1 MDYEL
6 EQINK
11 LMSNKEEIV
20 LKEYGLNKKIVKG
33 KLSNRNVMVVD
44 CGVGKVNIGAWM
56 GYILSKYKISHII
69 NSGVA
74 GGVVSDK
81 YKNIKVGDVVV
92 SSEVAYH
99 DVDLTKFG
107 HKVGQ
112 LMGFPQKFSAD
123 KNLIKKARE
132 AIKLKVGDANTFRI
146 NINRRSVY

>member
-1 MDYEL
+1 M
-6 EQINK
+6 
-11 LMSNKEEIV
+11 
-20 LKEYGLNKKIVKG
+20 
-33 KLSNRNVMVVD
+33 
-44 CGVGKVNIGAWM
+44 
-56 GYILSKYKISHII
+56 
-69 NSGVA
+69 
-74 GGVVSDK
+74 
-81 YKNIKVGDVVV
+81 VV